1 MWPWEHLALSYIAVS
16 ILWRL
21 AGRRVDDWV
30 ALSVLV
36 ASQLPDIVDKTMAWH
51 FGVFPSG
58 RGPFHS
64 VFVALAVSVVV
75 IAVARYRQ
83 RLELGLAFAVA
94 YLFHLFGDAL
104 PKVLQGRYE
113 DITFLLW
120 PVLPFAEY
128 EGMGSVVESLREL
141 LASPMTYL
149 TTGSYRTAILGAVLV
164 VWAADGFPG
173 VVGVGRY
180 LTRRVRTSVAD

>member
-104 PKVLQGRYE
+104 PKVIHGRY
-113 DITFLLW
+113 DHITFLLW

-128 EGMGSVVESLREL
+128 KGMGPVMESLREL

-149 TTGSYRTAILGAVLV
+149 MTGSYRTAILGAVLV
-164 VWAADGFPG
+164 VWAADEFPG

-180 LTRRVRTSVAD
+180 LTRRVRTSVTD